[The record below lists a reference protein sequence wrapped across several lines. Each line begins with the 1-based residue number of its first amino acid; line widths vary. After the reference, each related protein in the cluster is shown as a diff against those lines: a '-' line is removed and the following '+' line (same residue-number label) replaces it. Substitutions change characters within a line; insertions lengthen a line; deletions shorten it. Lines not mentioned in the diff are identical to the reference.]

1 MHSVVLELSC
11 PIYVAGSHVVLL
23 YLDIAKL
30 LVVELQVARIEETAI
45 PLLSYSVIQLFVK

>member
-11 PIYVAGSHVVLL
+11 PKYVDGSHVVLL
-23 YLDIAKL
+23 YLDTAKL